1 MGAGRFKVSFRL
13 NNKAD
18 VEAGLFFTLF
28 GGLTAGLSLQYQVGT
43 IAAMGPGMFPLILG
57 VILTI
62 LGLVI
67 LAKGVMAGGETTRS
81 LPLRAVLLITL
92 SLLVFAVL
100 VLSLGLVAA
109 VPAQVFI
116 ALWASDHFTLKR
128 AIALSIGLL
137 LFCYLVFSYFLG
149 IAVPMIAV

>member
-1 MGAGRFKVSFRL
+1 MFFRL
-13 NNKAD
+13 KDKAD

-28 GGLTAGLSLQYQVGT
+28 GGLTAGLSLQYQMGT

-57 VILTI
+57 IMLTAI
-62 LGLVI
+62 GLII
-67 LAKGVMAGGETTRS
+67 LAKGVMAGGETIRS
-81 LPLRAVLLITL
+81 LPLKAAFLITL
-92 SLLVFAVL
+92 SLLVFAAL
-100 VLSLGLVAA
+100 VLAVGLVVA

-137 LFCYLVFSYFLG
+137 LFCYLVFIYFLG
-149 IAVPMIAV
+149 VAVPMIAI